1 MGSRKILL
9 VVFCLF
15 LLPFVALGAGVIEA
29 VPVQDSELLAA
40 ANKAANKTAN
50 KTATETA
57 ALADLK
63 GFRLPD
69 NYNFILVTLGAGGI
83 AGWAVG
89 FTLKKVAKVLALILG
104 VVFISLQ
111 FLAFKQLITIDW
123 LKIEGLYANNAE
135 LESSLSG
142 FMSVITYNLP
152 FASSFL
158 LGFWLGFR
166 KG

>member
-1 MGSRKILL
+1 MLSRKVILVL
-9 VVFCLF
+9 MALF
-15 LLPFVALGAGVIEA
+15 LAFVPLFAEGLGLIEA
-29 VPVQDSELLAA
+29 GPADTSDTLAM
-40 ANKAANKTAN
+40 ANKVGTNTAVL
-50 KTATETA
+50 T
-57 ALADLK
+57 DLK